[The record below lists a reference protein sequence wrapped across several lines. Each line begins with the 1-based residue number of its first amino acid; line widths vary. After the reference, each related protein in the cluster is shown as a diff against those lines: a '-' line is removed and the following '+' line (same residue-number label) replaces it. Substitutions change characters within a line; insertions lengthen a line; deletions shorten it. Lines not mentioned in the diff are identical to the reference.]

1 VRILVAE
8 DDPITRKLLEAH
20 LGKWGHEVTMCLD
33 GDAAWEILSRDDAP
47 RMAILDWMMPGK
59 DGVTLCRNIRSLEKQ
74 PYTYIIL
81 LTAKTRKEDVIEGL
95 EAGADDYIAKPFDAH
110 ELQVRVRTG
119 VRILRLQEDLMSALA
134 ASEYQATH
142 DALTGLWNRRSIMRT
157 LEAELSRGDREDS
170 EVGVIMADLDH
181 FKQINDTFGHQAG
194 DAVLVEVAARFT
206 HNARPYDVIGRYGGE
221 EFLIVC
227 PGCDLDGCVQFA
239 ERLRRLLHDG
249 PVTTQDGNINLT
261 MSFGVSARR
270 GKGTRNADQII
281 READQ
286 ALYRAK
292 EMGRNR
298 VEVRSDADAET
309 ETKAL

>member
-1 VRILVAE
+1 
-8 DDPITRKLLEAH
+8 
-20 LGKWGHEVTMCLD
+20 
-33 GDAAWEILSRDDAP
+33 
-47 RMAILDWMMPGK
+47 MAILDWMMPGK
-59 DGVTLCRNIRSLEKQ
+59 DGVTLCRNVRGLERQ
-74 PYTYIIL
+74 QYTYIIL

-142 DALTGLWNRRSIMRT
+142 DALTGLWNRRSIMRA
-157 LEAELSRGDREDS
+157 LETELARAEREDA

-181 FKQINDTFGHQAG
+181 FKRINDTFGHIAG

-206 HNARPYDVIGRYGGE
+206 RNARPYDVIGRYGGE

-227 PGCDLDGCVQFA
+227 PGCDLDSCGGLA
-239 ERLRRLLHDG
+239 ERLRQALSES
-249 PVTTQDGNINLT
+249 PVTTQEATINVT
-261 MSFGVSARR
+261 MSFGVSARP
-270 GKGTRNADQII
+270 GKDTRNAELII
-281 READQ
+281 KEADQ

-292 EMGRNR
+292 ELGRNR
-298 VEVRSDADAET
+298 VEYWSDADAES
-309 ETKAL
+309 ERKAL

>member
-1 VRILVAE
+1 MRILVAE

-33 GDAAWEILSRDDAP
+33 GDAAWDILSRDDAP
-47 RMAILDWMMPGK
+47 KMAILDWMMPGK
-59 DGVTLCRNIRSLEKQ
+59 DGVTLCRNVRGLERQ
-74 PYTYIIL
+74 QYTYIIL

-142 DALTGLWNRRSIMRT
+142 DALTGLWNRRSIMRA
-157 LEAELSRGDREDS
+157 LETELARAEREDT
-170 EVGVIMADLDH
+170 EVGVIMADVDH
-181 FKQINDTFGHQAG
+181 FKRINDTFGHMAG

-206 HNARPYDVIGRYGGE
+206 RNARPYDVIGRYGGE

-227 PGCDLDGCVQFA
+227 PGCDLDSCGRLA
-239 ERLRRLLHDG
+239 ERLRQALSES
-249 PVTTQDGNINLT
+249 PVTAQEASIDLT
-261 MSFGVSARR
+261 MSFGVSARP
-270 GKGTRNADQII
+270 GGDTRNAELII
-281 READQ
+281 KEADQ

-292 EMGRNR
+292 ELGRNR
-298 VEVRSDADAET
+298 VEFWSDMDLGAE
-309 ETKAL
+309 ANPI

>member
-33 GDAAWEILSRDDAP
+33 GDAAWEILSRDDGP

-59 DGVTLCRNIRSLEKQ
+59 DGVTLCRNVRGLERQ
-74 PYTYIIL
+74 RYTYIIL

-142 DALTGLWNRRSIMRT
+142 DALTGLWNRRSIMRA
-157 LEAELSRGDREDS
+157 LERELARAEREDA
-170 EVGVIMADLDH
+170 EVGVIMADVDH
-181 FKQINDTFGHQAG
+181 FKRINDTFGHMAG

-206 HNARPYDVIGRYGGE
+206 QNARPYDVIGRYGGE

-227 PGCDLDGCVQFA
+227 PGCDLHGCGRFA
-239 ERLRRLLHDG
+239 ERLRQALSES
-249 PVTTQDGNINLT
+249 PVTTEEASIDLT
-261 MSFGVSARR
+261 MSFGVSARP
-270 GKGTRNADQII
+270 GKDTRNAELII
-281 READQ
+281 KEADQ

-292 EMGRNR
+292 ELGRNR
-298 VEVRSDADAET
+298 VEFWSDVDLGAE
-309 ETKAL
+309 ANPM